1 MHAPNNDPVRFA
13 VFSGMLVFLIAMVF
27 VPGIGDGF
35 YFDDNISIQ
44 TNNSIHTLN
53 LLEILKTQTDTPS
66 AGRPLTNLSYAI
78 DYYFYGE
85 NDKVDI
91 NKLTKEDI
99 QKVNNYF
106 LSMNYEI
113 NLEIFPTLNEYIFK
127 YPNYFKNQQHI
138 TKDTELKD
146 YYYEVYGKDNCVF
159 RISFKKLV

>member
-1 MHAPNNDPVRFA
+1 MNSNTEYKEGNHQEFINYLYSNPPKSNGVVKLELPLNEPDKNLGLHEFEQLL
-13 VFSGMLVFLIAMVF
+13 MIF
-27 VPGIGDGF
+27 VDG
-35 YFDDNISIQ
+35 
-44 TNNSIHTLN
+44 
-53 LLEILKTQTDTPS
+53 LK
-66 AGRPLTNLSYAI
+66 
-78 DYYFYGE
+78 YFYGE

-127 YPNYFKNQQHI
+127 HPNYFKNQQHI

-159 RISFKKLV
+159 RIFFGKLV